1 MRKVLY
7 SLLLVACR
15 GEPEPQPAF
24 SVTLTVDPL
33 SGAAPLVVNS
43 SAAVPGGGNE
53 VGYTWS
59 FGDGMTGQGSSS
71 CAHTYTAP
79 GLCPVTLE
87 ASADRQTATATV
99 EVTA

>member
-1 MRKVLY
+1 M
-7 SLLLVACR
+7 
-15 GEPEPQPAF
+15 
-24 SVTLTVDPL
+24 
-33 SGAAPLVVNS
+33 VVNF

-71 CAHTYTAP
+71 RTHTYTVH
-79 GLCPVTLE
+79 GLYPVTLE